1 MFVQVL
7 ERKVG
12 IPITM
17 SAVYEAI
24 ARRLGITLLPVSLR
38 IFKLRLCIWTSV
50 VCTVLKWVPVQWSM
64 PDYYKDA
71 VYQDRVYM

>member
-1 MFVQVL
+1 VFVQVL

-38 IFKLRLCIWTSV
+38 LRLCIWTSI

-71 VYQDRVYM
+71 VYQDRLYM